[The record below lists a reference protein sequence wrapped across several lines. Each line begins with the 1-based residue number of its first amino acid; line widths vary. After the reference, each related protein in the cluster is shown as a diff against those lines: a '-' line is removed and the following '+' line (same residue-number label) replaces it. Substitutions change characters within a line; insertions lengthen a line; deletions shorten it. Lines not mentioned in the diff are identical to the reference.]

1 MRRWRKVIGLKEP
14 AVRSVHRTVCG
25 DDDESLI
32 TCRPEMADGKE
43 QCVDREGKLTTGD
56 QD

>member
-14 AVRSVHRTVCG
+14 VVRLVT
-25 DDDESLI
+25 
-32 TCRPEMADGKE
+32 E
-43 QCVDREGKLTTGD
+43 QCVDREGELTTGD